1 MRPVNCPDCGGR
13 MEPGYLRAESF
24 IGGAKW
30 TRKKTL
36 SGVGGEPLAGT
47 DLGGNVYL
55 SGHRC
60 RACRVLTLR
69 Y

>member
-1 MRPVNCPDCGGR
+1 
-13 MEPGYLRAESF
+13 MESGYLRAESF

-36 SGVGGEPLAGT
+36 LGVGGEPIVGT
-47 DLGGNVYL
+47 DPGGNVYL
-55 SGHRC
+55 PGFRC
-60 RACRVLTLR
+60 TSCRVLTLR